1 MRFDAFR
8 GVGGREGGGVGGE
21 GGMSQREQD
30 DVTSSRS
37 RHEVSLLQR
46 TFFLLKEKEN
56 ERR

>member
-8 GVGGREGGGVGGE
+8 GVGGGEGGGEGG

>member
-1 MRFDAFR
+1 
-8 GVGGREGGGVGGE
+8 
-21 GGMSQREQD
+21 MSQREQD